1 MKILVT
7 GAAGFIGMHVCSSL
21 IQNGKKVVGID
32 NINNYYSVSLKKNR
46 LKKLK
51 KLKNFKFIKVDIKNK
66 NKIKKIFLKEKFTHV
81 INLAAQAGVAYSLIN
96 PHSYIDSNVLG
107 FLNILENCKNNKI
120 KHLIYASSSSIYG
133 LNKNIPFKENHNV
146 SHPIS
151 LYAASKRSNELMA
164 HAYSHLYNLP
174 TTGLRFFT
182 VYGEWG
188 RPDMAIYIFTKLILE
203 NKKININNY
212 GNMYRDFTYIADIVK
227 PIIKLLNKVP
237 KKNNKLKNLKT
248 FESSAPF
255 RLFNI
260 GNNNPIKLSNL
271 VKIIEKSLNKKSN
284 KNLRKMQK
292 GDVFM
297 TKANTERLKKIAG
310 FKPNTPITVG
320 INRFVKWYKE
330 YYKI

>member
-7 GAAGFIGMHVCSSL
+7 GAAGFIGMHVCNAL
-21 IQNGKKVVGID
+21 LKNGKKVVGID
-32 NINNYYSVSLKKNR
+32 NINDYYSVR
-46 LKKLK
+46 LKKHRLK
-51 KLKNFKFIKVDIKNK
+51 ILKDFKNFKFIKADIKNK
-66 NKIKKIFLKEKFTHV
+66 NKLKKIFSKEKFTHV

-96 PHSYIDSNVLG
+96 PHSYIDSNIIG

-133 LNKNIPFKENHNV
+133 LNKQAPFSENHNV

-164 HAYSHLYNLP
+164 HTYSHLYNLP

-188 RPDMAIYIFTKLILE
+188 RPDMAIYIFTKSILE
-203 NKKININNY
+203 NKSININNY
-212 GNMYRDFTYIADIVK
+212 GNMYRDFTYISDIVS
-227 PIIKLLNKVP
+227 PIIKLLNQTP
-237 KKNNKLKNLKT
+237 QKNLKLKNLKT
-248 FESSAPF
+248 FESTAPF

-260 GNNNPIKLSNL
+260 GNNNPVKLSKMVN
-271 VKIIEKSLNKKSN
+271 IIENILNKKAI
-284 KNLRKMQK
+284 KNLRGMQK
-292 GDVFM
+292 GDVPM
-297 TKANTERLKKIAG
+297 TKADTRRLKKITG

-320 INRFVKWYKE
+320 IKRFIKWYKE
-330 YYKI
+330 FNKK

>member
-7 GAAGFIGMHVCSSL
+7 GAAGFIGMHVCNAL
-21 IQNGKKVVGID
+21 LKNGKKVVGID
-32 NINNYYSVSLKKNR
+32 NINDYYSVR
-46 LKKLK
+46 LKKHRLK
-51 KLKNFKFIKVDIKNK
+51 ILKDFKNFKFIKADNKNK
-66 NKIKKIFLKEKFTHV
+66 NKLKKIFLKEKFTHV

-96 PHSYIDSNVLG
+96 PHSYIDSNIIG

-133 LNKNIPFKENHNV
+133 LNKQAPFSENHNV

-164 HAYSHLYNLP
+164 HTYSHLYNLP

-188 RPDMAIYIFTKLILE
+188 RPDMAIYIFTKSILE
-203 NKKININNY
+203 DKSININNY
-212 GNMYRDFTYIADIVK
+212 GNMYRDFTYISDIVS
-227 PIIKLLNKVP
+227 PIIKLLNQTP
-237 KKNNKLKNLKT
+237 KKNLKLKNLKT
-248 FESSAPF
+248 FESTAPF

-260 GNNNPIKLSNL
+260 GNNNPVKLSKM
-271 VKIIEKSLNKKSN
+271 VDIIENILNKKAI
-284 KNLRKMQK
+284 KNLRGMQK
-292 GDVFM
+292 GDVPM
-297 TKANTERLKKIAG
+297 TKADTRRLKKITG

-320 INRFVKWYKE
+320 IKRFIKWYKE
-330 YYKI
+330 FNKK

>member
-7 GAAGFIGMHVCSSL
+7 GAAGFIGMHVCNAL
-21 IQNGKKVVGID
+21 LKNGKKVVGID
-32 NINNYYSVSLKKNR
+32 NINDYYSVR
-46 LKKLK
+46 LKKHRLK
-51 KLKNFKFIKVDIKNK
+51 ILKDFKNFKFIKADIKNK
-66 NKIKKIFLKEKFTHV
+66 NKLKKIFLKEKFTHV

-96 PHSYIDSNVLG
+96 PHSYIDSNIIG

-133 LNKNIPFKENHNV
+133 LNKQAPFSENHNV

-164 HAYSHLYNLP
+164 HTYSHLYNLP

-188 RPDMAIYIFTKLILE
+188 RPDMAIYIFTKSILE
-203 NKKININNY
+203 DKSININNY
-212 GNMYRDFTYIADIVK
+212 GNMYRDFTYISDIVS
-227 PIIKLLNKVP
+227 PIIKLLNQTP
-237 KKNNKLKNLKT
+237 KKNLKLKNLKT
-248 FESSAPF
+248 FESTAPF

-260 GNNNPIKLSNL
+260 SNNNPVKLSKM
-271 VKIIEKSLNKKSN
+271 VDIIENILNKKAI
-284 KNLRKMQK
+284 KNLRGMQK
-292 GDVFM
+292 GDVPM
-297 TKANTERLKKIAG
+297 TKADTRRLKKITG

-320 INRFVKWYKE
+320 IKRFIKWYKE
-330 YYKI
+330 YNKK